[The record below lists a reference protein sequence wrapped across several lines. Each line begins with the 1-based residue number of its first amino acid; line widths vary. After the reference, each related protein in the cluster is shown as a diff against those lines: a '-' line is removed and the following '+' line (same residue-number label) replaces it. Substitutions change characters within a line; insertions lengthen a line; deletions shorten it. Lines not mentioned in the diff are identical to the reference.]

1 MAVFAVLADKA
12 NISLGS
18 KIKELYPKDFYEIS
32 TAQWLV
38 ATDTT
43 ARSVADRLS
52 IREGA
57 FNRAIVAP
65 LSGMPS
71 GWQSK
76 SMWDWLREKGLPS

>member
-32 TAQWLV
+32 TTQWLV

-57 FNRAIVAP
+57 FNRAIVVP

-76 SMWDWLREKGLPS
+76 SMWDWLREKGLPA